1 MCHGEPGGCRDRIL
15 QGGLGG
21 RFFYPIMKLKQGLV
35 TCKEDV
41 KGRPLF
47 CVIWYNKVL
56 LNIRVKPYCLMRF
69 SLKRHKNGKNYYP
82 KIFATLSA
90 AFFRISSV

>member
-1 MCHGEPGGCRDRIL
+1 MQLFTII
-15 QGGLGG
+15 
-21 RFFYPIMKLKQGLV
+21 YNLV
-35 TCKEDV
+35 DKTIQI
-41 KGRPLF
+41 G
-47 CVIWYNKVL
+47 YNKVL